1 MMEQVIKLVIKDQ
14 TITKLAGYVLGRDLF
29 QKQVEGKV
37 DLNKAFTIEFPSQI
51 DFLASSFIQGFFGEI
66 NRAIGIDGVQK
77 NMDIISNVPNVK
89 NRVVQGL
96 MTQ

>member
-1 MMEQVIKLVIKDQ
+1 MMEQVIKLAIKDQ

-37 DLNKAFTIEFPSQI
+37 DLNKAFTIEFPPQI

-66 NRAIGIDGVQK
+66 NRAIFWLSGAREQRIWYRLR
-77 NMDIISNVPNVK
+77 I
-89 NRVVQGL
+89 L
-96 MTQ
+96 L